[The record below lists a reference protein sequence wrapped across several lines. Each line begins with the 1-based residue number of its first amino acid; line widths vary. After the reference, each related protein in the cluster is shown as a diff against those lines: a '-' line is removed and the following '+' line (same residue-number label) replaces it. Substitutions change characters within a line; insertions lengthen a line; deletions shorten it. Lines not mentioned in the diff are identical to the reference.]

1 MFRTAGDAVQR
12 WMVMEMYESPI
23 KIIYGQMQTQLEGD
37 ILKAVMSTD
46 IQVDREELIHALRY
60 DRDQYERG
68 FADGYMNAQ
77 QEIVRCKDCKHRGV
91 AWINGKHMCHNPYY
105 GMASGVELRDDDFC
119 SYGERKDNG

>member
-1 MFRTAGDAVQR
+1 MG
-12 WMVMEMYESPI
+12 MYEYPI

-37 ILKAVMSTD
+37 ILKAVMRTD
-46 IQVDREELIHALRY
+46 IQVDKEELIRALQY

-77 QEIVRCKDCKHRGV
+77 QELVRCKDCKHWDWRE
-91 AWINGKHMCHNPYY
+91 NNPTTVPYFCNAEALY
-105 GMASGVELRDDDFC
+105 VWGRPARKADDFC

>member
-1 MFRTAGDAVQR
+1 MG
-12 WMVMEMYESPI
+12 MYESPI

-46 IQVDREELIHALRY
+46 IQVDKEELTRALQY

-77 QEIVRCKDCKHRGV
+77 QELVRCKDCKHFVAPQGV
-91 AWINGKHMCHNPYY
+91 LCCDNFY
-105 GMASGVELRDDDFC
+105 GLCFPNASGNDFC
-119 SYGERKDNG
+119 SYGERKDNDI